1 MRTESLL
8 LAEGDA
14 VEFTDS
20 DGGRRLGVL
29 TYAPNPCFCT
39 DYVGVSL
46 KGDSR
51 ARHVMAAWVA
61 RLPHDG
67 SCRCALAGPSRD
79 CSVHGDGN

>member
-1 MRTESLL
+1 MRTESLH

-20 DGGRRLGVL
+20 HGGRHPGVL

-39 DYVGVSL
+39 DYVGVAVE
-46 KGDSR
+46 GESR
-51 ARHVMAAWVA
+51 ARRVMAAWVS
-61 RLPHDG
+61 RRPHDG